1 MNERSRSLS
10 SLNLLKSQDGYPIE
24 RKVIEASGRLGS
36 LYDASTDNLIDR
48 HAVQKVERKI
58 PRRRSICRLLLGDQS
73 KDLIS
78 FLKDIDFDDAIR
90 QSICLQM
97 VTPNGISRLIEYNQ
111 PIDENTRFL
120 YYSYRARKEWLD
132 VTAHQ
137 TNRIVAA
144 PSLPTEATHMIT
156 KILWGF
162 EVLCIIQILKNEFA
176 NPVDRLLHHICDQ
189 LQDNRIPVKLS
200 SNDRQL
206 INQLNNIIV
215 YGSETCVNQSNIS
228 LLTVLT
234 RIQDWQKDSNV
245 HQPLIYTMQPLRWL
259 YNNPQFDVPC
269 TFPRPDNPHTA
280 RIENVINRINNQ
292 IKDLGKIFLNL
303 PTNFSSATLDQRLK
317 TFQQQYRFVLDSQNN
332 FQEHLKQTLS
342 DIRRHRAEPTT
353 LDDIIG
359 DQRYECLRKTEIDK
373 FLTRIQLLLNK
384 SIFIEKLKNNHIKY
398 INVSDVR
405 PNQEIPMTID
415 DIDVVLKHTYSN
427 ENDSVIL
434 WYSSD
439 RLKRE
444 EEDRYQQIYQE
455 LIWEV
460 QHVEQ
465 RIKLV
470 YIDFTYLKEKLEDFI
485 IVRLPLTQTP
495 ITERDS
501 KRSKRST

>member
-292 IKDLGKIFLNL
+292 ITDLGKIFLNL
-303 PTNFSSATLDQRLK
+303 PT
-317 TFQQQYRFVLDSQNN
+317 
-332 FQEHLKQTLS
+332 
-342 DIRRHRAEPTT
+342 
-353 LDDIIG
+353 
-359 DQRYECLRKTEIDK
+359 
-373 FLTRIQLLLNK
+373 
-384 SIFIEKLKNNHIKY
+384 
-398 INVSDVR
+398 
-405 PNQEIPMTID
+405 
-415 DIDVVLKHTYSN
+415 
-427 ENDSVIL
+427 
-434 WYSSD
+434 
-439 RLKRE
+439 
-444 EEDRYQQIYQE
+444 
-455 LIWEV
+455 
-460 QHVEQ
+460 
-465 RIKLV
+465 
-470 YIDFTYLKEKLEDFI
+470 
-485 IVRLPLTQTP
+485 
-495 ITERDS
+495 
-501 KRSKRST
+501 

>member
-1 MNERSRSLS
+1 
-10 SLNLLKSQDGYPIE
+10 
-24 RKVIEASGRLGS
+24 
-36 LYDASTDNLIDR
+36 
-48 HAVQKVERKI
+48 
-58 PRRRSICRLLLGDQS
+58 
-73 KDLIS
+73 
-78 FLKDIDFDDAIR
+78 
-90 QSICLQM
+90 
-97 VTPNGISRLIEYNQ
+97 
-111 PIDENTRFL
+111 
-120 YYSYRARKEWLD
+120 
-132 VTAHQ
+132 
-137 TNRIVAA
+137 
-144 PSLPTEATHMIT
+144 
-156 KILWGF
+156 
-162 EVLCIIQILKNEFA
+162 
-176 NPVDRLLHHICDQ
+176 
-189 LQDNRIPVKLS
+189 
-200 SNDRQL
+200 
-206 INQLNNIIV
+206 
-215 YGSETCVNQSNIS
+215 
-228 LLTVLT
+228 
-234 RIQDWQKDSNV
+234 
-245 HQPLIYTMQPLRWL
+245 
-259 YNNPQFDVPC
+259 
-269 TFPRPDNPHTA
+269 
-280 RIENVINRINNQ
+280 
-292 IKDLGKIFLNL
+292 KIFLNL
-303 PTNFSSATLDQRLK
+303 PTNFSSATPDQRLK

-427 ENDSVIL
+427 ENDSIIL

-485 IVRLPLTQTP
+485 IVRLP
-495 ITERDS
+495 
-501 KRSKRST
+501 